1 MGRLNGK
8 ILFFLALSAF
18 FLPQLAKAVNTGTV
32 GILPANPDP
41 DVRFSDA
48 WFMYNLDLGQRKN
61 DSVRVLNNKD
71 ETVVVKLY
79 ASDATTTID
88 GSFTL
93 LSEEVTN
100 KNLGNW
106 VELAVEEVEIPP
118 KSEKI
123 IPFTINIPKN
133 ADVGDHMGG
142 IVMREMEID
151 ENANMAGM
159 GVRIITCVGV
169 RIYETVPGEV
179 KKDFEVTRFD
189 WRLEPSGKAS
199 WIKNF
204 LDINKKT
211 IFFTGIKNEGN
222 VRISPKITIDI
233 KNIFGQTVAHLP
245 DQEAGVIFPG
255 EEVKEAAVTWSG
267 MPIFGRYKVL
277 MTANFFEDGVG
288 QGSREVVI
296 WAIPYRIIFLLVI
309 LAVFLIL
316 LRLTKIYFQEA
327 SKEKMPIYP
336 VKLGDNL
343 ADVAKKFSVSWKKIA
358 KMNFI
363 GKPFEIRAG
372 EKLFI
377 PVTRK
382 NKKIISEMKAQR
394 MLEPSI
400 SERAGIAG
408 FKRKRIFFIGLVLI
422 LIGSGA
428 VWALKARQ
436 GKMIHEEIKA
446 PEAVEEPKE
455 ETADKTKSGVFKKS
469 SVNVAIATPSGA
481 DQKSSDKLFKKFE
494 LIGYRVRLAGMPADM
509 NYKTITIEYKTGK
522 QEQAEMVKKDLG
534 IEGDIELKEMPNL
547 ESDAVIYNFAPA
559 DAFFDLNGT

>member
-1 MGRLNGK
+1 MYRVNRK
-8 ILFFLALSAF
+8 NLFLLVFLVL
-18 FLPQLAKAVNTGTV
+18 FLPQFAKAVNTGTV
-32 GILPANPDP
+32 GILPGNPDP

-48 WFMYNLDLGQRKN
+48 WLMYKLDLGQGKS
-61 DSVRVLNNKD
+61 DSIRVLNNKD

-93 LSEEVTN
+93 LTEEAIKKDV
-100 KNLGNW
+100 GSW
-106 VELAVEEVEIPP
+106 VKLAVDEVEIAP

-142 IVMREMEID
+142 IVMREMETD
-151 ENANMAGM
+151 ESANIPGM

-179 KKDFEVTRFD
+179 KKIFDVTRFD
-189 WRLEPSGKAS
+189 WRFEPSGKAS

-211 IFFTGIKNEGN
+211 IFFTGIKNKGN

-233 KNIFGQTVAHLP
+233 KDIFGRTVAHLP

-255 EEVKEAAVTWSG
+255 EEVKEAAVTWED

-288 QGSREVVI
+288 HGSREVII

-309 LAVFLIL
+309 LAVFFIL
-316 LRLTKIYFQEA
+316 TRLTKIYFQEA
-327 SKEKMPIYP
+327 SKEKMPIYA
-336 VKLGDNL
+336 VRLGDNL

-358 KMNFI
+358 KMNYI

-377 PVTRK
+377 PVTRRNIK
-382 NKKIISEMKAQR
+382 MISEMKNK
-394 MLEPSI
+394 MELEPSI

-408 FKRKRIFFIGLVLI
+408 FKRKRIFFIGLVFI
-422 LIGSGA
+422 LIGSGT

-436 GKMIHEEIKA
+436 GKIIHQEIKV
-446 PEAVEEPKE
+446 PEAASQAPKE
-455 ETADKTKSGVFKKS
+455 ETEEKTKSGVFKKS
-469 SVNVAIATPSGA
+469 SVNMAVITPPGA
-481 DQKSSDKLFKKFE
+481 DQKSSDKLLKKFA
-494 LIGYRVRLAGMPADM
+494 LMGYNVRLAGVSGERD
-509 NYKTITIEYKTGK
+509 YKITTIEYKTGK
-522 QEQAEMVKKDLG
+522 KDQAEMVKNDLG
-534 IEGDIELKEMPNL
+534 IEDEVELKEMPNL
-547 ESDAVIYNFAPA
+547 DSDAVIYNFAPA
-559 DAFFDLNGT
+559 DAFFDLN

>member
-1 MGRLNGK
+1 MDRVNRK
-8 ILFFLALSAF
+8 IPFFLVLLVM

-32 GILPANPDP
+32 GILPGNPDP

-48 WFMYNLDLGQRKN
+48 WFMYKLDLGRDKK
-61 DSVRVLNNKD
+61 DSIRVLNNKD
-71 ETVVVKLY
+71 ETIVVKLY
-79 ASDATTTID
+79 ASDATTTVD

-93 LSEEVTN
+93 LTEEDAKADV
-100 KNLGNW
+100 GSW
-106 VELAVEEVEIPP
+106 VKLAVEEVEIPP
-118 KSEKI
+118 KSEKL

-142 IVMREMEID
+142 IVMREMETD
-151 ENANMAGM
+151 DRANIPGM

-179 KKDFEVTRFD
+179 KKSFDVTRFD
-189 WRLEPSGKAS
+189 WRFAPSGKAS

-211 IFFTGIKNEGN
+211 LFFTGIKNKGN

-233 KNIFGQTVAHLP
+233 KDIFGRTVGHLP

-255 EEVKEAAVTWSG
+255 EEVKEAAVTWDD
-267 MPIFGRYKVL
+267 MPIFGRYKVS
-277 MTANFFEDGVG
+277 MTASFFEDGVG
-288 QGSREVVI
+288 QGSREVII

-327 SKEKMPIYP
+327 SKEKMPVYT

-343 ADVAKKFSVSWKKIA
+343 ADVAKKFSVSWKRIA
-358 KMNFI
+358 KMNYI

-377 PVTRK
+377 PITRRNAK
-382 NKKIISEMKAQR
+382 MIAEMKSQR
-394 MLEPSI
+394 ELELSI

-408 FKRKRIFFIGLVLI
+408 FKRKRIFFIGLILI

-436 GKMIHEEIKA
+436 GKVIHQEIKV
-446 PEAVEEPKE
+446 PETVEVPKE
-455 ETADKTKSGVFKKS
+455 ETTEKTKSGVFKKS
-469 SVNVAIATPSGA
+469 SVSVAIATPSGA
-481 DQKSSDKLFKKFE
+481 DQNSSAKLLKKFE
-494 LIGYRVRLAGMPADM
+494 LMGYHAVLSGGLGEKD
-509 NYKTITIEYKTGK
+509 YKITTIEYKTGK
-522 QEQAEMVKKDLG
+522 KEQAEMVKNDLG
-534 IEGDIELKEMPNL
+534 IEGDVELKEMPNL
-547 ESDAVIYNFAPA
+547 ESDAVVYNLAPA
-559 DAFFDLNGT
+559 DAFLDLN